1 MSKQTRQLIRAGIVL
16 LLPAFGYFGGA
27 VSAQTLDKFV
37 VTGDAAKKVMTK
49 NEISGDTAAKIA
61 QACLDFA
68 AQNRIAVSIFILSPN
83 GEIVHAHR
91 MDGQVPINIETGL
104 LKAKS
109 VLYTKDS
116 THARANMVANN
127 LSLQMRWST
136 LPVFPTSGGLPIVV
150 DNQMIGA
157 IGVGGSNMDEECAY
171 AALTAV
177 VGPQPPL
184 APKLPAPAAAPAQPS
199 R

>member
-1 MSKQTRQLIRAGIVL
+1 MNRIIVL
-16 LLPAFGYFGGA
+16 SALFGLA
-27 VSAQTLDKFV
+27 ASAQTLDKFV
-37 VTGDAAKKVMTK
+37 VTGDAAKKALTK
-49 NEISGDTAAKIA
+49 TEISGDTAAKIA

-68 AQNRIAVSIFILSPN
+68 AQNKIAVSVFILSPN

-91 MDGQVPINIETGL
+91 MDGQLPINIETGL

-127 LSLQMRWST
+127 LSLQMRWSM
-136 LPVFPTSGGLPIVV
+136 LPVFPVAGGLPIVV
-150 DNQMIGA
+150 ENQLIGA
-157 IGVGGSNMDEECAY
+157 IGVGGSNMDEECAH

-177 VGPQPPL
+177 LGTQPPL
-184 APKLPAPAAAPAQPS
+184 APKQP
-199 R
+199 